1 MAYFHNRQE
10 CLTGCQDSSPW
21 SPKTDLQ
28 YDFIMV
34 YGVDEDMPARIA
46 KYREKG
52 YVVHLMTG
60 SAWGEYQDYLNGQ
73 WDGAEHWDESQM
85 DRHGQPILHGVN
97 VP

>member
-1 MAYFHNRQE
+1 MAYFHDRQE
-10 CLTGCQDSSPW
+10 CLTGCQDNSPW

-34 YGVDEDMPARIA
+34 YGVDADMPARIA

-60 SAWGEYQDYLNGQ
+60 SAWGEYQANI
-73 WDGAEHWDESQM
+73 
-85 DRHGQPILHGVN
+85 ILRKGV
-97 VP
+97 VRG